1 MKHFDIGEHV
11 VCSVTTRQNGTL
23 VEVTPRLITI
33 YKPDGTVDINS
44 ATLSRDG
51 VGEYHYDYDTT
62 GRVAGY
68 HKAKVTLTLV
78 DRVTIKQGGFTLSQ

>member
-33 YKPDGTVDINS
+33 YRPDGTVDINS
-44 ATLSRDG
+44 ATLSRDDT
-51 VGEYHYDYDTT
+51 GEYHYDFDTT
-62 GRVAGY
+62 GRLAGDY
-68 HKAKVTLTLV
+68 RVKVTLTFV
-78 DRVTIKQGGFTLSQ
+78 DRVTIRQGGFTLS

>member
-11 VCSVTTRQNGTL
+11 VCSVTTRQNDTL

-51 VGEYHYDYDTT
+51 TGLYHYDFDST

-68 HKAKVTLTLV
+68 YRVKVTLTFV
-78 DRVTIKQGGFTLSQ
+78 DRVTIKQGGFTLT